1 MHRCVEVRL
10 VGHGS
15 DVDGASNGRRTVD
28 RAAGPPLDLDVL
40 HRSLDVEEVDPEHVE
55 LLGIV
60 LRDAVDGHRQTAL
73 AEPSH
78 AQRGIA
84 DGVPVFRRP
93 RDGRLPGQVHGQILH
108 VGLPLQLLTG
118 NVG

>member
-10 VGHGS
+10 IGHGP

-40 HRSLDVEEVDPEHVE
+40 HGPLDIEEVDPEHVE
-55 LLGIV
+55 LLRIV
-60 LRDAVDGHRQTAL
+60 LRDAIDGNRQTAL
-73 AEPSH
+73 TEPAH

-84 DGVPVFRRP
+84 DGVSVF
-93 RDGRLPGQVHGQILH
+93 
-108 VGLPLQLLTG
+108 
-118 NVG
+118 